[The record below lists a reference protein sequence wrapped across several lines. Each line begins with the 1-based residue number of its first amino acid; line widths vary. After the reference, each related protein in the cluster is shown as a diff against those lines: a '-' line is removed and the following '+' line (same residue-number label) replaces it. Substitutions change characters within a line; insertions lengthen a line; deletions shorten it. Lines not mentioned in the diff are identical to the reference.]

1 MPDLPWSLLSTNRV
15 GTVSFGYSG
24 NENGQ
29 LPITG
34 DITSVRFSFAFSD
47 GQVRCFGLLRVMQLL
62 PQAFYGQTYQT
73 KRNGIRDQSYVETKR
88 VVHTHYRNRARYADN
103 RPHITHPFGG

>member
-1 MPDLPWSLLSTNRV
+1 LLKS
-15 GTVSFGYSG
+15 
-24 NENGQ
+24 
-29 LPITG
+29 G
-34 DITSVRFSFAFSD
+34 DITSVRFSFAFPD